1 MNPVL
6 LVSYGLIW
14 LWTMGFLV
22 LAMYLGAGTESIR
35 RQLPMIALV
44 AVGSLITI
52 AAVAI
57 LPGIIG
63 EGGMFALLIVANVMF
78 LVWSRL
84 PSRRRATPVPADPER
99 MARARPVLKALAIVY
114 VLGLAAVV
122 IVILQASRT
131 AG

>member
-1 MNPVL
+1 M
-6 LVSYGLIW
+6 SCS
-14 LWTMGFLV
+14 
-22 LAMYLGAGTESIR
+22 ES
-35 RQLPMIALV
+35 
-44 AVGSLITI
+44 GW
-52 AAVAI
+52 
-57 LPGIIG
+57 G
-63 EGGMFALLIVANVMF
+63 EGCEGCRV
-78 LVWSRL
+78 VWSRL